1 MRTDK
6 RDNMF
11 SCGFTLIE
19 AMVVL
24 TIASMLLLLGA
35 WNLGLPLRR
44 GSFEG
49 QARKFAD
56 RMQQAASSANQNGKR
71 YEVIVDLIEQSYLL
85 REISSGNLTDV
96 LEEEIIDEVYFNE
109 KCYISYV
116 EFDDPDEDLVAA
128 DASTESLQ
136 AKFRVGPA
144 GWQYGGKVVLLDLND
159 NQYSVVISTLSR
171 TVKLENGDVEILK
184 SQESD
189 ELSF

>member
-1 MRTDK
+1 M
-6 RDNMF
+6 
-11 SCGFTLIE
+11 
-19 AMVVL
+19 
-24 TIASMLLLLGA
+24 
-35 WNLGLPLRR
+35 
-44 GSFEG
+44 
-49 QARKFAD
+49 
-56 RMQQAASSANQNGKR
+56 
-71 YEVIVDLIEQSYLL
+71 IVDLIEQSYLL

-159 NQYSVVISTLSR
+159 NQNSVVISTLSR